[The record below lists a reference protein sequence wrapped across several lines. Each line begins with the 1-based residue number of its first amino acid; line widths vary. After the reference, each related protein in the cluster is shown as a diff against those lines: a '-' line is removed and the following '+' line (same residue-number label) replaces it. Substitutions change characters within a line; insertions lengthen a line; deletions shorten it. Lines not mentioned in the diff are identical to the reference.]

1 MLIVVFLVT
10 IGVKARLFTIVL
22 LVLKIFGL
30 SFAYSLGKI
39 DHGILK
45 NALLLCMIIA
55 GYGRYYAVLPDKKME
70 YESAKKGLSLFA
82 TLICYGRFSAGI
94 IKLFFWVDF
103 DLTISGFLTWYYSNY
118 YNLNYHL
125 LLLPYAKNLPLVGLR
140 NC

>member
-1 MLIVVFLVT
+1 MLIVVFQVT

-55 GYGRYYAVLPDKKME
+55 GYGRYYAVLPIKKWNMNLL
-70 YESAKKGLSLFA
+70 KKDCLCLQLSSVLVGFRRGLSN
-82 TLICYGRFSAGI
+82 CFSGWI
-94 IKLFFWVDF
+94 
-103 DLTISGFLTWYYSNY
+103 LT
-118 YNLNYHL
+118 
-125 LLLPYAKNLPLVGLR
+125 
-140 NC
+140 